1 MTQLPPAPT
10 GSRRAPAA
18 LVVAALAPL
27 AVYYLLRPFTSD
39 AVALACSAAIPV
51 LGTLIAAATR
61 RRTGPL
67 ALLAVVAFGA
77 ALAATVLEGGDT
89 LPLKL
94 YRPIA
99 TGVFGLACLI
109 SLAVHRP
116 LLLMLA
122 GRTARRQTRG
132 GQVAAQAIG
141 SPAGRRKL
149 GTFTLVVGLTAVAEA
164 AATTILALMLPTP
177 TFVLVSRLV
186 RWTILGIGVLVLALV
201 GRRRRNGDG
210 LPTAERPERGER
222 KPWFRP
228 RRYGIGRTPQTWQGW
243 VVVGLVV
250 AAIVAARLLMR

>member
-27 AVYYLLRPFTSD
+27 AIYYLLRPFTSD

-132 GQVAAQAIG
+132 GQVAAQATG
-141 SPAGRRKL
+141 SPGWRKL

-177 TFVLVSRLV
+177 TFLLVSRLV
-186 RWTILGIGVLVLALV
+186 RWTILGIGVLVLSIV
-201 GRRRRNGDG
+201 GRRRRTGDG
-210 LPTAERPERGER
+210 LPTAERREPGEG